1 MHKLYDLKEMLC
13 EELEKYGTKDKMN
26 TGDLDVVDKLAHAI
40 KNLDKIIEA
49 KDGTYSGYMPQDG
62 SYRNDG
68 MSYRYNSFARRRGA
82 NRDAMGR
89 YSRAESDFRAD
100 LQELMQDAPNE
111 HIRQKIQSIMND
123 M

>member
-13 EELEKYGTKDKMN
+13 EELEKYGAKDKMN

-40 KNLDKIIEA
+40 KNIDKILAE
-49 KDGTYSGYMPQDG
+49 KDAYSGYMPRDG
-62 SYRNDG
+62 VYRTDG
-68 MSYRYNSFARRRGA
+68 MSYRDESFARGRGA
-82 NRDAMGR
+82 RRDAMGR

-100 LQELMQDAPNE
+100 LQELMHDAPND
-111 HIRQKIQSIMND
+111 HIRQKIQSIMNE